1 MTAHLKLV
9 SFNPNPELSP
19 RSNLK
24 KFIAYCRDEL
34 TLWADTSASH
44 TSNSNSNSNTLFC
57 WESSTWPDGQ
67 SARRLRFTNQANTG
81 LHWSVEPAPDQLI
94 HPAMIDVVKAYLR
107 YRHTLKPHG
116 NAGRELQAFRAL
128 TQALVEDMQTPDI
141 TQLRERHF
149 QRAGELL
156 DDYSARQS
164 IIVSMLQALELLSEM
179 LIVPAEVVHWQN
191 PFLGA
196 RSYTNL
202 KGSNAP
208 AAVKLA
214 KAADQ
219 DAFFSIADVFSRPV
233 SQLDDSDIMVTSVTA
248 LLLSAPM
255 RIGET
260 LHWRKDCLRT
270 DKDKNGVDQRY
281 LAYYAP
287 KTKSYVRKAVPTTMG
302 EVAQEAVDRLVEIT
316 EEGRRLACYM
326 ESNPTKFYRHANC
339 PAVSD
344 DQVMT
349 PKQVSEALGFA
360 NTRASEEFLKKY
372 TGNYSLK
379 GFTLDSLWQIVL
391 AEHRKQNP
399 HFPYQEKPTNGL
411 KPLKMSE
418 SLMCFQRMQFG
429 VRAGKSPV
437 LLAPF
442 NPDHYRKR
450 LDGAVKPD
458 RKNTRPMCFFTKHGF
473 DSARLNPHSLRHFV
487 NRLAKQGGMSIEAIT
502 EWSTRAS
509 IQQSRTYLHE
519 TPEQIRD
526 RAATLH
532 GHKQQQQHLAPVTE
546 EKAESYGMGPYHRSR
561 YGICRRSWRAGP
573 CIKFADCT
581 NCSELLACKGDK
593 IALEAIKGDLKHMSR
608 TREAAQRAVA
618 AGERSGGLWL
628 AKAEPQIIRLVEL
641 VNIMENPDIPDGSPI
656 QMLGTDFSHESV
668 LIAEKAQEAGVQLL
682 DKEQLAI
689 EYGQDLMD
697 CLAMLA
703 SEI

>member
-1 MTAHLKLV
+1 MTSHLKLV

-19 RSNLK
+19 RTNLK

-34 TLWADTSASH
+34 TLWADTSAPH
-44 TSNSNSNSNTLFC
+44 NNDNSNTITLFS
-57 WESSTWPDGQ
+57 WESSTWPDGH
-67 SARRLRFTNQANTG
+67 SARRLRFTNQVSTG
-81 LHWSVEPAPDQLI
+81 LHWSIEPATYQLI
-94 HPAMIDVVKAYLR
+94 HPAMIDMVKAYLR

-116 NAGRELQAFRAL
+116 NAARELQAFRAL
-128 TQALVEDMQTPDI
+128 EQALIEDMRTPDI
-141 TQLRERHF
+141 TQLHERHF

-156 DDYSARQS
+156 EDYSARQH
-164 IIVSMLQALELLSEM
+164 IMASMLQVLELLSEM
-179 LIVPAEVVHWQN
+179 LIVPAEVVHWRN
-191 PFLGA
+191 PYLGA
-196 RSYTNL
+196 RCYTNL

-219 DAFFSIADVFSRPV
+219 DAFFSIADVFSRPL

-260 LHWRKDCLRT
+260 LHWRTNCLRT
-270 DKDKNGVDQRY
+270 DKDKNGTEQRY
-281 LAYYAP
+281 LAYYVP
-287 KTKSYVRKAVPTTMG
+287 KTKSYTRKSVPTTMG

-316 EEGRRLACYM
+316 EEGRRLARYM
-326 ESNPTKFYRHANC
+326 ESNPTKFYRHTNC
-339 PAVSD
+339 PAVAD
-344 DQVMT
+344 DQLLS
-349 PKQVSEALGFA
+349 PDQVAQALGFMHPKA
-360 NTRASEEFLKKY
+360 CEDFLKKY
-372 TGNYSLK
+372 TGNYTLT
-379 GFTLDSLWQIVL
+379 GFTLDRLWQIVL
-391 AEHRKQNP
+391 AQHHKQNP
-399 HFPYQEKPTNGL
+399 YFPYQEKPTNGL

-418 SLMCFQRMQFG
+418 SLMCFRRLQLG
-429 VRAGKSPV
+429 VRVGTSPV

-458 RKNTRPMCFFTKHGF
+458 RNNQRPMCFFTKHGF
-473 DSARLNPHSLRHFV
+473 DPAKLNPHSLRHFV

-502 EWSTRAS
+502 KWSTRAS

-519 TPEQIRD
+519 PPKQIRD
-526 RAATLH
+526 RAAALH
-532 GHKQQQQHLAPVTE
+532 GNKQEQLHLAPVTE
-546 EKAESYGMGPYHRSR
+546 DKADRYGMGPYHRSR

-608 TREAAQRAVA
+608 TREAAERAVA

-628 AKAEPQIIRLVEL
+628 AKAEPQIVRLVEL
-641 VNIMENPDIPDGSPI
+641 VKIMENPDIPDGSPI
-656 QMLGTDFSHESV
+656 QVKGTDFSHESV
-668 LIAEKAQEAGVQLL
+668 LVAEKAQEAGVKLL

-697 CLAMLA
+697 CLDMLA

>member
-1 MTAHLKLV
+1 MTANLKLV

-19 RSNLK
+19 KTNLK

-34 TLWADTSASH
+34 TLWADTSAPSDNVKDAR
-44 TSNSNSNSNTLFC
+44 SAPFN
-57 WESSTWPDGQ
+57 WESSTWPNGH
-67 SARRLRFTNQANTG
+67 SAGRIRFVNQASTG

-94 HPAMIDVVKAYLR
+94 HPAMVDVVKAYLR
-107 YRHTLKPHG
+107 YRHTLKPHA
-116 NAGRELQAFRAL
+116 NASREVQAFRAL
-128 TQALVEDMQTPDI
+128 EQALVEDMQTPDI
-141 TQLRERHF
+141 TQLHEGHF
-149 QRAGELL
+149 RRAGELL
-156 DDYSARQS
+156 EGYSARQY
-164 IIVSMLQALELLSEM
+164 IIVSMLQVLELLSEM

-191 PFLGA
+191 PYLGA

-202 KGSNAP
+202 RGSNAP

-219 DAFFSIADVFSRPV
+219 DAFFSIADVFSRPL

-260 LHWRKDCLRT
+260 LRWRADCLRT
-270 DKDKNGVDQRY
+270 DKDKNGEEQRY
-281 LAYYAP
+281 LAYYVP

-302 EVAQEAVDRLVEIT
+302 EVAQEAVDRLLKIS
-316 EEGRRLACYM
+316 EEPRRLALYM
-326 ESNPTKFYRHANC
+326 ESNPQKFYRHANC
-339 PAVSD
+339 PAVPD
-344 DQVMT
+344 DQVLT

-360 NTRASEEFLKKY
+360 NTNSCEEFLKKY
-372 TGNYSLK
+372 TGNYSLT

-391 AEHRKQNP
+391 AEHHKQNP
-399 HFPYQEKPTNGL
+399 HFPYQEKPANGL

-418 SLMCFQRMQFG
+418 SLMCFQRLQFG
-429 VRAGKSPV
+429 VRVGKSPV

-450 LDGAVKPD
+450 LDGAVKPN
-458 RKNTRPMCFFTKHGF
+458 RSNQRPMCFFTKHGF
-473 DSARLNPHSLRHFV
+473 DPVRLNPHSLRHFV

-509 IQQSRTYLHE
+509 VQQSRTYLHE

-532 GHKQQQQHLAPVTE
+532 GHKQEQQHLIPVTE
-546 EKAESYGMGPYHRSR
+546 VEAESYGAGPYHRSR

-593 IALEAIKGDLKHMSR
+593 IALEAIKGDLLHMNR
-608 TREAAQRAVA
+608 TREAAERAVA

-628 AKAEPQIIRLVEL
+628 AKAEPQMARLIEL

-656 QMLGTDFSHESV
+656 QVKGTDFSHESV
-668 LIAEKAQEAGVQLL
+668 LVAEKAEEAGVMLL

-689 EYGQDLMD
+689 EYGQDLLD
-697 CLAMLA
+697 CLDMLA